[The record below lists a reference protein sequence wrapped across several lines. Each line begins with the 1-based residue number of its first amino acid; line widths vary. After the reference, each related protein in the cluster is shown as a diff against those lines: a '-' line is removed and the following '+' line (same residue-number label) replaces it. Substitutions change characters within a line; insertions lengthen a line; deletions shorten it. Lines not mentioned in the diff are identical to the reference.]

1 MLFLPAT
8 WIGCKLCCNSA
19 RSPSCFEVQSIM
31 TIRAI
36 QLGGHLKIA
45 LTSEEKTNPL
55 MDDQFIIELLYPTLS
70 KNYSNTP
77 QTESKTIN

>member
-1 MLFLPAT
+1 
-8 WIGCKLCCNSA
+8 
-19 RSPSCFEVQSIM
+19 
-31 TIRAI
+31 
-36 QLGGHLKIA
+36 
-45 LTSEEKTNPL
+45 